1 MRPEPPAAG
10 SVGALLTGFALKAT
24 FAWAR
29 GSIEAERISGRSI
42 QRQVLNPRTWIPD
55 RKPFCF
61 KDSSQEEAPGWGP
74 GASSFAGKGDRT
86 GPRHL

>member
-42 QRQVLNPRTWIPD
+42 QRQVLNLRTWIP
-55 RKPFCF
+55 RSKAILLQRQLSR
-61 KDSSQEEAPGWGP
+61 SS
-74 GASSFAGKGDRT
+74 
-86 GPRHL
+86 PRLGSRGLFVRRRGRQDGT